1 VGCSGDVQGEACRY
15 IKRPHL
21 ADAGRWWAAFGP
33 RLRRLRALFPARVW
47 LAGERKVRGRAG
59 RDPTCRRDAA
69 ARFDRFGYAAAPERA
84 CELYTVLAPP
94 MCKCDRHSCHGR
106 TPVPL
111 CVCWIHLDACRVR
124 PSLPVLPSHAAG
136 RKGQGRGEKQKR
148 PSRPPCRVV
157 PALFSWWPKRQCGLR
172 PTMTPAGGG
181 EPATARRRAATEE
194 RKTGGKASSAHYRQ
208 TATSHI
214 RVLYIRTKVQCTR
227 TASARVRGPRQRR
240 LSIGA
245 RVLGATC
252 PSQNSQ
258 STAAPAMMVLG

>member
-1 VGCSGDVQGEACRY
+1 VTQLVGATRLHGSIGSGTRWHRNA
-15 IKRPHL
+15 L
-21 ADAGRWWAAFGP
+21 ASCTLYSRHPCVSVTDT
-33 RLRRLRALFPARVW
+33 V
-47 LAGERKVRGRAG
+47 V
-59 RDPTCRRDAA
+59 TA
-69 ARFDRFGYAAAPERA
+69 ARPF
-84 CELYTVLAPP
+84 
-94 MCKCDRHSCHGR
+94 H
-106 TPVPL
+106 
-111 CVCWIHLDACRVR
+111 CVCVGYILGYLPRSAQPGR
-124 PSLPVLPSHAAG
+124 PTEPRQTPRSRRETGAAISASLPRCFRRTHG
-136 RKGQGRGEKQKR
+136 
-148 PSRPPCRVV
+148 

-208 TATSHI
+208 TATSRI